1 MTRPDLIDLVDD
13 EWRKE
18 VLELEGFRSRNC
30 HMSDHLIEAETESVI
45 PEPVDELNDDVK
57 ETEDE
62 TNWCDL
68 GLDEFDPS
76 KSENGVNSTGR

>member
-1 MTRPDLIDLVDD
+1 MTDSSFSANTHMTRPDLIDLVDD
-13 EWRKE
+13 EWRNE
-18 VLELEGFRSRNC
+18 VLELE
-30 HMSDHLIEAETESVI
+30 EAETESVI